1 MSEKDNKFAVCKVCT
16 KEIPRGGM
24 LQKHFNTT
32 NLIRHLKV
40 SHIEEY
46 TEFSKLAAAKAEKE
60 KERAATQTPL
70 TQLTVTE
77 TYKRQ
82 QPYSND
88 SKKKKELNEKVM
100 EFICLDHQPLS
111 VVEDIGFKRLVN
123 CLDPRYT
130 LPSRKYF
137 TDQCLPELYQT
148 IYSHIQ
154 NLMKDDKIVS
164 IGFTS
169 DIWSSS
175 VSPMS
180 MLSLTAQ
187 FIDDKFELKRVVLH
201 SQEFPGSHTADAI
214 AKAFTDMFQAWGIPK
229 GKVHVILR
237 DNASN
242 MAKAMKDAGLP
253 SLPCMAHTL
262 QLAVNEGVLAQR
274 AVIDVIAI
282 GRRIVG
288 HFKHSPLAYSRLFD
302 IQKENNPQHL
312 KRLQQDVPT
321 RWNSTVAM
329 LKSLLEQKRALC
341 NYAADYDLPG
351 IFTASQW
358 KFIENMISLLDPFDE
373 LTHKISESTASAAD
387 VIPSIKALTRLLEK
401 TQEIDHGVKTVKATL
416 LESVKKRFKDIESEP
431 LYTIATLL
439 DPR

>member
-1 MSEKDNKFAVCKVCT
+1 MPLPVWEFYNVSEKVNKFAVCKVCA

-24 LQKHFNTT
+24 LQKKFNTT

-40 SHIEEY
+40 SHIKEY
-46 TEFSKLAAAKAEKE
+46 TEFSKLAAAKAEKD
-60 KERAATQTPL
+60 KERAATPL

-77 TYKRQ
+77 TY
-82 QPYSND
+82 S
-88 SKKKKELNEKVM
+88 
-100 EFICLDHQPLS
+100 
-111 VVEDIGFKRLVN
+111 

-137 TDQCLPELYQT
+137 TDECLPELYQT

-154 NLMKDDKIVS
+154 SLMQDDKIVS
-164 IGFTS
+164 VAFTS

-187 FIDDKFELKRVVLH
+187 FTDEKFELKRVVLH

-214 AKAFTDMFQAWGIPK
+214 AKAFTYMFQAWGIPK
-229 GKVHVILR
+229 EKVHVILR

-242 MAKAMKDAGLP
+242 MAGLP
-253 SLPCMAHTL
+253 SLPYMAHTL
-262 QLAVNEGVLAQR
+262 QLAVNEGILAQR
-274 AVIDVIAI
+274 AVIDVIAT

-302 IQKENNPQHL
+302 IQKKSNPQHL

-358 KFIENMISLLDPFDE
+358 KLIENMISLLDPFDE

-401 TQEIDHGVKTVKATL
+401 TQETDHGVKTVKATL
-416 LESVKKRFKDIESEP
+416 LESVKRFKDIESEP
-431 LYTIATLL
+431 LYTMCVCVCVCV
-439 DPR
+439 